1 MSANGGKGKKQ
12 YLFPSLS
19 YQSAQYWASHLR
31 KRISFDENDVDDDD
45 DDDYDNVDN
54 DQNDEKK
61 EESDELVCMVLG
73 DPSPEKD
80 IFL

>member
-1 MSANGGKGKKQ
+1 M
-12 YLFPSLS
+12 
-19 YQSAQYWASHLR
+19 R
-31 KRISFDENDVDDDD
+31 MIVDDVD
-45 DDDYDNVDN
+45 DDDYDNIDN

>member
-31 KRISFDENDVDDDD
+31 KRISFDENDDDDVDDNY
-45 DDDYDNVDN
+45 YDNVDN

-61 EESDELVCMVLG
+61 EEGDELVCTVLG